1 VKRDAFVIMLEFGK
15 PIVVCGDAMP
25 PFDFTFQQLQLRFFQ
40 GVLKFEGLDL
50 GSDELKVVIFVRIP
64 NSIIICTLPVMQ
76 GRP

>member
-1 VKRDAFVIMLEFGK
+1 
-15 PIVVCGDAMP
+15 MP

-40 GVLKFEGLDL
+40 GVLKFESLDL